1 MFSRSYRKHKSVIDW
16 FYNSPTGSTV
26 LLKKGGKWIVTS
38 APSFSFEEDY
48 LINDEYIKVRLA
60 LHEGKEVKIYDKET
74 DYLEPLYNKD
84 PNQMFYYK
92 PEDYRIFDKKEEESL
107 KFEYKP
113 KVLKEEEVYDIET
126 CMLDIALYN
135 IREMTEDKLREYLA
149 NEANPEAGMVYGLT
163 YPEETELVAHVFY
176 DEIFEL
182 LRKSYKES
190 ARLEI
195 MSSLISIARFAWV
208 YFTGHEE
215 FVDKVVEKARELDLL
230 EEDEENDA

>member
-1 MFSRSYRKHKSVIDW
+1 MFSRDYRKHQAVIDW
-16 FYNSPTGSTV
+16 FYNSPSGRSV
-26 LLKKGGKWIVTS
+26 LLKRGNKWIATS
-38 APSFSFEEDY
+38 APSFSFKEDY
-48 LINDEYIKVRLA
+48 LINDEYVKVRLA
-60 LHEGKEVKIYDKET
+60 LYEGKEVKMYDKET

-84 PNQMFYYK
+84 PNQIFYYNI
-92 PEDYRIFDKKEEESL
+92 EDYRIIEKEEGFL

-113 KVLKEEEVYDIET
+113 EILKEEEVTSIET
-126 CMLDIALYN
+126 CILDIALYN
-135 IREMTEDKLREYLA
+135 VREMTEDKLREYLA
-149 NEANPEAGMVYGLT
+149 NEANPEAGMVYGLV

-176 DEIFEL
+176 DDMFEL